1 MFELDCQAK
10 EQDSIL
16 FLFKIQF
23 KKREAE
29 CWNTTSAMKI
39 KMDILIVFFIIFKRQ
54 WSRITYGEIYLTI
67 LQIN

>member
-1 MFELDCQAK
+1 MFELGCQAK

-29 CWNTTSAMKI
+29 CWNTTPAMKI
-39 KMDILIVFFIIFKRQ
+39 KMDILIVFFIIFK
-54 WSRITYGEIYLTI
+54 
-67 LQIN
+67 LQ